1 MRKLSFRVSVCCV
14 QSSETRLCLFQG
26 LSDQANE
33 RAWPRYLLRKFGAD
47 NLRRRRSVADL
58 EVVLLRRRLVDHD
71 LVRAGPVAFHELE
84 RVEGRVTLGDAEADR
99 RRVAD
104 DRLALLVDQ
113 DRRLAGD
120 APLGALHLGNRADPR
135 EQGLVEGRRVAAA
148 AVGEVERRPAGDHG
162 VRALTGLVEDRVERL
177 VDRVRED
184 VGAAHHRDPEHDRD
198 RGQDRTQLAA
208 EQALHG
214 ELDHAVVIASSAA
227 RISGCVERGSSL
239 TILPSARKSTRS
251 AMAAAR
257 GSCVTITVVWPYS
270 STECLSRSRIS
281 LPVFESRL
289 PVVLRPDECLVQG

>member
-1 MRKLSFRVSVCCV
+1 MLNPIAGALPTIALPCLSIRIVVS
-14 QSSETRLCLFQG
+14 L
-26 LSDQANE
+26 
-33 RAWPRYLLRKFGAD
+33 
-47 NLRRRRSVADL
+47 
-58 EVVLLRRRLVDHD
+58 
-71 LVRAGPVAFHELE
+71 
-84 RVEGRVTLGDAEADR
+84 VTLPS
-99 RRVAD
+99 
-104 DRLALLVDQ
+104 AL
-113 DRRLAGD
+113 
-120 APLGALHLGNRADPR
+120 LHLGNRADRR
-135 EQGLVEGRRVAAA
+135 EQGLVERRRIAAA
-148 AVGEVERRPAGDHG
+148 AVGEVERRPAGDHR

-198 RGQDRTQLAA
+198 RGQDRAQLAA
-208 EQALHG
+208 EQTLQG

-289 PVVLRPDECLVQG
+289 PVGSSAKTTVGRETSARAIATRCCCPPDSSEGRCLRRSARPTLFSSVLEELRIGLLAGDRERQQDVLLGREHRQQVEELEDEADVLAAELRQVGVAQSV